1 MAEPPRVVSN
11 GTGAFHVGAAAIAHT
26 GLWLFAVL
34 LQLGL
39 LLELGL
45 ELAQDLMGRR
55 RLGAPRLP
63 RQRSSTSM
71 RWPTQT
77 MCMQPRQLPLLQ
89 AGPRPLTRP
98 L

>member
-1 MAEPPRVVSN
+1 MAEPPRVVSD
-11 GTGAFHVGAAAIAHT
+11 GTGALHVHGAAAIAHT

-39 LLELGL
+39 PLELGL

-63 RQRSSTSM
+63 RQRS
-71 RWPTQT
+71 
-77 MCMQPRQLPLLQ
+77 
-89 AGPRPLTRP
+89 
-98 L
+98 